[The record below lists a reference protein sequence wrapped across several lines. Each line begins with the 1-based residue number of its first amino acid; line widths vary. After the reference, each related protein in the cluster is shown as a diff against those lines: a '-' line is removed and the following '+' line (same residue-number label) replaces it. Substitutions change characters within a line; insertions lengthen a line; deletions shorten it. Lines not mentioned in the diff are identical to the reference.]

1 MRAASDMV
9 CACEGLSRRG
19 TYSMAVNDMFKVLRE
34 DIRVC
39 MQRDPAA
46 RSALEVVLAYP
57 GFHALVYYRLSHW
70 LWERGFHLLGRV
82 VSHIGRML
90 TGIEIHPGATIG
102 RGFFIDHGHG
112 VVIGETAE
120 IGDNVTL
127 YHDVTLGG
135 IAPSVDSDSQR
146 NQKRHPTLQDD
157 VIVGSGAQILGPI
170 TVGAAARV
178 GANSVVL
185 RDVPPRATVVG
196 IPAKVARGQ
205 APEHGEV
212 EARFDAYGTRA
223 DLSDPMQR
231 VVDALLDK
239 VQSLSMRV
247 EELER
252 RQVESDWGLV
262 DLDVDID
269 EEDDEPD
276 TDSKRENDN

>member
-1 MRAASDMV
+1 
-9 CACEGLSRRG
+9 
-19 TYSMAVNDMFKVLRE
+19 MFKVLRD
-34 DIRVC
+34 DIRAC

-46 RSALEVVLAYP
+46 RSTLEVILAYP
-57 GFHALVYYRLSHW
+57 GFHAVVYYRMSHW
-70 LWERGFHLLGRV
+70 LWLRGFHLSARV

-102 RGFFIDHGHG
+102 EGFFIDHGHG

-120 IGDNVTL
+120 IGRNVTL

-135 IAPSVDSDSQR
+135 IAPSVDSDAQR
-146 NQKRHPTLQDD
+146 LQKRHPTLLDD

-170 TVGAAARV
+170 TVGAGARV

-185 RDVPPRATVVG
+185 RDVPARATVVG
-196 IPAKVARGQ
+196 IPAKIARGK
-205 APEHGEV
+205 APDEEGES
-212 EARFDAYGTRA
+212 ARFDAYGTRA
-223 DLSDPMQR
+223 DVSDPTQR

-252 RQVESDWGLV
+252 RQNASDAWSFV
-262 DLDVDID
+262 DLDLDID
-269 EEDDEPD
+269 DEDDDLDKKTE
-276 TDSKRENDN
+276 REDDN